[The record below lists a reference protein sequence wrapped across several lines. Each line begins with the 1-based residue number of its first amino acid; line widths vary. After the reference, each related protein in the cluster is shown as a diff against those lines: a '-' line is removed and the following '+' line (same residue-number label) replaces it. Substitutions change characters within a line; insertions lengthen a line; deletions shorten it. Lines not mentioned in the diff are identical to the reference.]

1 MNKVLAILGAGELGK
16 QIANFALKDNH
27 YNKVCFYDDFNVN
40 EEIKGNTN
48 DLISDFNNKLFDELI
63 IGIGYIHLKAS
74 EEKYT
79 FLKNK
84 VKFGKIIHSTSWVDQ
99 SAIIGDGCVIY
110 PKCVIDK
117 NVIIKNNTI
126 LNLSCT
132 IAHDTTIGSSCFLA
146 PSVSVAGFCEV
157 ENQCFLGIGT
167 TIKDNIKIVNHT
179 TIGAGTVVVK
189 NIIEKGIYVGNPA
202 KCIK

>member
-1 MNKVLAILGAGELGK
+1 MEAV
-16 QIANFALKDNH
+16 
-27 YNKVCFYDDFNVN
+27 V
-40 EEIKGNTN
+40 
-48 DLISDFNNKLFDELI
+48 
-63 IGIGYIHLKAS
+63 
-74 EEKYT
+74 
-79 FLKNK
+79 
-84 VKFGKIIHSTSWVDQ
+84 
-99 SAIIGDGCVIY
+99 
-110 PKCVIDK
+110 
-117 NVIIKNNTI
+117 
-126 LNLSCT
+126 
-132 IAHDTTIGSSCFLA
+132 FLA